1 MPSEHREDRGAGA
14 TRVKLKLSRTTS
26 VAALAAL
33 LAGCAL
39 QPAYQQPATTPTVQ
53 WQAQQPHGG
62 SVEALADWW
71 QRFDDKTVAELVRKA
86 ESDSPTLAQA
96 LAQIDGARAALDSAG
111 ASSLPE
117 VSASGSVTRGRQ
129 AAIGVTTTTR
139 SGGLD
144 ASWELDLFGRQ
155 RSGRDS
161 ARAQLQAR
169 IDDWHDA
176 RVSLAAEV
184 ADNYV
189 QYRACRQLAA
199 AYQAQADSQAHT
211 LRATRVSVSAGLSAP
226 TDGYLA
232 EASAA
237 SAQEARAAQ
246 QVQCELLVKSLV
258 ALTGMEE
265 PALRSL
271 IDQAQTIPQPADFE
285 VRSLPAHL
293 LRQRPDLASA
303 ERTLAARYAGIGQ
316 ARADRW
322 PSLTL
327 GGSISISATSLVS
340 PASSWSFGPSLN
352 VPLFDG
358 GRRRAAVDSAEAA
371 YEQQL
376 AVYRGAVR
384 NAVSE
389 VEQALVQLEGAAQ
402 RSGDARTA
410 AEQYRRYANAA
421 EANWRAGLDSLLTL
435 EQARRSAIAAEL
447 TDIQLQRD
455 RVRAWI
461 ALYKSLGGGWTAA
474 QQEENTPGAAS

>member
-1 MPSEHREDRGAGA
+1 MN
-14 TRVKLKLSRTTS
+14 LKSLSRTCI
-26 VAALAAL
+26 ACLAAWL
-33 LAGCAL
+33 SGCAL
-39 QPAYQQPATTPTVQ
+39 QPAYERPAASVAGQ
-53 WQAQQPHGG
+53 WQTPPPHGG

-71 QRFDDKTVAELVRKA
+71 QRFDDGNVAVLVRQA
-86 ESDSPTLAQA
+86 ETDSPTLAQA
-96 LAQIDGARAALDSAG
+96 LAQIDGARATLASAG
-111 ASSLPE
+111 AASLPDL
-117 VSASGSVTRGRQ
+117 SAGGSVTRGKQ
-129 AAIGVTTTTR
+129 APADVTTIR

-144 ASWELDLFGRQ
+144 ASWEADLFGRQ
-155 RSGRDS
+155 RSGRES

-169 IDDWHDA
+169 VDDWHDA

-184 ADNYV
+184 ADSYV
-189 QYRACRQLAA
+189 QYKACRQLAA
-199 AYQAQADSQAHT
+199 AYQAQADSQGQT
-211 LRATRVSVSAGLSAP
+211 LRATRIAVSAGFNAP

-237 SAQEARAAQ
+237 SAQEASVAQ

-258 ALTGMEE
+258 ALSGLQE
-265 PALRSL
+265 PALRAL
-271 IDQAQTIPQPADFE
+271 IDQGQAIPQPADFE
-285 VRSLPAHL
+285 LRSLPADL

-303 ERTLAARYAGIGQ
+303 ERSLAARYAEIGR

-352 VPLFDG
+352 LPLFDG
-358 GRRRAAVDSAEAA
+358 GTRRAAVDSAEAA

-384 NAVSE
+384 SAVSE
-389 VEQALVQLEGAAQ
+389 VEQALVQLEGAAR

-410 AEQYRRYANAA
+410 AEQYRRYATAA

-435 EQARRSAIAAEL
+435 EQARRSAITAEL

-455 RVRAWI
+455 RVRAWL
-461 ALYKSLGGGWTAA
+461 ALYKSLGGGWTTA
-474 QQEENTPGAAS
+474 QQETIPQGAAS

>member
-1 MPSEHREDRGAGA
+1 MN
-14 TRVKLKLSRTTS
+14 LKLLRKPS
-26 VAALAAL
+26 VACLAAL

-39 QPAYQQPATTPTVQ
+39 QPAYEQPAPTIASQ
-53 WQAQQPHGG
+53 WQTRQPHGG
-62 SVEALADWW
+62 SIELLADWW
-71 QRFDDKTVAELVRKA
+71 QRFDDKTVAELVRRA
-86 ESDSPTLAQA
+86 EADSPTLAQA
-96 LAQIDGARAALDSAG
+96 MAQIDGARATLASAG
-111 ASSLPE
+111 ASSLPDL
-117 VSASGSVTRGRQ
+117 STGGSVTRGKQ
-129 AAIGVTTTTR
+129 AATGVTTTTR

-155 RSGRDS
+155 RSGRES

-184 ADNYV
+184 ADSYV
-189 QYRACRQLAA
+189 QYRACRQLAT
-199 AYQAQADSQAHT
+199 AYQAQADSQAQT
-211 LRATRVSVSAGLSAP
+211 LRATRVAVSAGLNAP
-226 TDGYLA
+226 IDGYLA
-232 EASAA
+232 EANAA
-237 SAQEARAAQ
+237 SAQEALAAQ
-246 QVQCELLVKSLV
+246 RVQCELLVKSLA

-265 PALRSL
+265 PALRRL
-271 IDQAQTIPQPADFE
+271 INQARAIPQPADFA
-285 VRSLPAHL
+285 VRSLPADL

-303 ERTLAARYAGIGQ
+303 ERSLAARYAEIGQ

-327 GGSISISATSLVS
+327 GGSISISATSLTT
-340 PASSWSFGPSLN
+340 PASSWSFGPSLKL
-352 VPLFDG
+352 PLLDG

-384 NAVSE
+384 SAVSE

-410 AEQYRRYANAA
+410 AEQYRRYASAA

-447 TDIQLQRD
+447 TDIQLRRD

-461 ALYKSLGGGWTAA
+461 ALYKSLGGGWTTA
-474 QQEENTPGAAS
+474 QQGAITRGAAS

>member
-1 MPSEHREDRGAGA
+1 M
-14 TRVKLKLSRTTS
+14 KLFGKTS
-26 VAALAAL
+26 AVGLAAL

-39 QPAYQQPATTPTVQ
+39 QPAYEQPATIVAGQ

-62 SVEALADWW
+62 SVEALTDWW
-71 QRFDDKTVAELVRKA
+71 QRFDDQAITVLVGQA

-96 LAQIDGARAALDSAG
+96 LAQIDSARAALASAG
-111 ASSLPE
+111 AASLPE
-117 VSASGSVTRGRQ
+117 IGASGSLTRGKQ
-129 AAIGVTTTTR
+129 AETGGTTTTTR
-139 SGGLD
+139 SGALD

-155 RSGRDS
+155 RSGRES
-161 ARAQLQAR
+161 ASAQLQAR

-184 ADNYV
+184 ADSYV
-189 QYRACRQLAA
+189 RYRGCRQLVA
-199 AYQAQADSQAHT
+199 AYQAQADSQAQT
-211 LRATRVSVSAGLSAP
+211 LRATRVAVSAGFSAP

-237 SAQEARAAQ
+237 SAQEARVAQ

-258 ALTGMEE
+258 ALTGMDE

-271 IDQAQTIPQPADFE
+271 IDQADAIPTPADFE
-285 VRSLPAHL
+285 VRSLPADL
-293 LRQRPDLASA
+293 LRQRPDLAAA
-303 ERTLAARYAGIGQ
+303 ERTLAARYAEIGQ

-327 GGSISISATSLVS
+327 GGSISISASSTVS
-340 PASSWSFGPSLN
+340 PASSWSFGPSLTL
-352 VPLFDG
+352 PLFDG
-358 GRRRAAVDSAEAA
+358 GKRRAAVDSAQAA

-376 AVYRGAVR
+376 AVYHGAVR
-384 NAVSE
+384 SAVSE

-402 RSGDARTA
+402 RSADARTA
-410 AEQYRRYANAA
+410 AEQYRLYASAA
-421 EANWRAGLDSLLTL
+421 EANWRAGFDSLLTL
-435 EQARRSAIAAEL
+435 EQARRSAISAQL

-474 QQEENTPGAAS
+474 SREKTDQGVDS

>member
-1 MPSEHREDRGAGA
+1 M
-14 TRVKLKLSRTTS
+14 KLKPLSKTC
-26 VAALAAL
+26 VAGLAAL

-39 QPAYQQPATTPTVQ
+39 QPAYQPPATTVAGQ
-53 WQAQQPHGG
+53 WQTPAPHGG

-71 QRFDDKTVAELVRKA
+71 QRFDDATVATLVRQA

-96 LAQIDGARAALDSAG
+96 LAQIDGARAALASAG
-111 ASSLPE
+111 AASLPDL
-117 VSASGSVTRGRQ
+117 SAGGSVTRGHQ
-129 AAIGVTTTTR
+129 AQVGVTTTTR

-144 ASWELDLFGRQ
+144 ASWEADLFGRQ
-155 RSGRDS
+155 RSGRES

-169 IDDWHDA
+169 VDDWHDA

-184 ADNYV
+184 ADSYV

-199 AYQAQADSQAHT
+199 AYQAQADSQAQT
-211 LRATRVSVSAGLSAP
+211 LRATRIAVSAGFNAP

-237 SAQEARAAQ
+237 SAQEANVAQ

-258 ALTGMEE
+258 ALTGLEE
-265 PALRSL
+265 PALRAE
-271 IDQAQTIPQPADFE
+271 IDQRQAIPQPADFE
-285 VRSLPAHL
+285 VRSLPADL

-352 VPLFDG
+352 LPLFDG
-358 GRRRAAVDSAEAA
+358 GQRRAAVDTAEAA
-371 YEQQL
+371 YAQQL
-376 AVYRGAVR
+376 AAYQGAVR

-389 VEQALVQLEGAAQ
+389 VEQALVQLEGTAR
-402 RSGDARTA
+402 RSGDAHTA
-410 AEQYRRYANAA
+410 AEQYRRYATAA

-435 EQARRSAIAAEL
+435 EQARRSAIGAEL

-461 ALYKSLGGGWTAA
+461 ALYKSLGGGWSHA
-474 QQEENTPGAAS
+474 QQETNTQGAAS

>member
-1 MPSEHREDRGAGA
+1 
-14 TRVKLKLSRTTS
+14 VNLKLLRKPS
-26 VAALAAL
+26 VACLAAL

-39 QPAYQQPATTPTVQ
+39 QPAYEQPAATIAGQ
-53 WQAQQPHGG
+53 WQTRQPHGG
-62 SVEALADWW
+62 SIELLADWW
-71 QRFDDKTVAELVRKA
+71 QRFDDKAVAALVRRA

-96 LAQIDGARAALDSAG
+96 LAQIDGARAALTSAG
-111 ASSLPE
+111 ASSLPAL
-117 VSASGSVTRGRQ
+117 SAGGSVTRSKQ
-129 AAIGVTTTTR
+129 VATGVTTSR

-155 RSGRDS
+155 RSGRES

-184 ADNYV
+184 ADSYV
-189 QYRACRQLAA
+189 QYRACHQLAA
-199 AYQAQADSQAHT
+199 AYQAQADSQAQT
-211 LRATRVSVSAGLSAP
+211 LRATRVAVSAGLNAP

-232 EASAA
+232 EANAA
-237 SAQEARAAQ
+237 SAQEALAAQ

-265 PALRSL
+265 PALRGL
-271 IDQAQTIPQPADFE
+271 IDRAQAIPQPADFE
-285 VRSLPAHL
+285 VRSLPADL
-293 LRQRPDLASA
+293 LRQRPDLASS
-303 ERTLAARYAGIGQ
+303 ERTLAARYAEIGQ

-327 GGSISISATSLVS
+327 GGSISISATSLIT

-352 VPLFDG
+352 LPLFDG
-358 GRRRAAVDSAEAA
+358 GRRRAAVDSAEAV

-384 NAVSE
+384 SAVSE
-389 VEQALVQLEGAAQ
+389 VEQALVQLEGAAL

-410 AEQYRRYANAA
+410 AEQYRRYASAA

-447 TDIQLQRD
+447 TDIQLRRD

-461 ALYKSLGGGWTAA
+461 ALYKSLGGGWTVA
-474 QQEENTPGAAS
+474 QQEAITQGAAS

>member
-1 MPSEHREDRGAGA
+1 M
-14 TRVKLKLSRTTS
+14 KLKPFSKTPIACLASW
-26 VAALAAL
+26 LAAL

-39 QPAYQQPATTPTVQ
+39 QPAYEQPAATVAGQ
-53 WQAQQPHGG
+53 WQAPAPHGG

-71 QRFDDKTVAELVRKA
+71 QRFDDGNVAALVRQA

-96 LAQIDGARAALDSAG
+96 LAQIDGARATLASAG
-111 ASSLPE
+111 AASLPDIT
-117 VSASGSVTRGRQ
+117 ASGSVKRGKL
-129 AAIGVTTTTR
+129 APADASTTR

-144 ASWELDLFGRQ
+144 ASWEADLFGRQ
-155 RSGRDS
+155 RSGRES

-169 IDDWHDA
+169 VDDWHDA

-184 ADNYV
+184 ADSYV
-189 QYRACRQLAA
+189 QYQACRQLVA
-199 AYQAQADSQAHT
+199 AYQAQADSQAQT
-211 LRATRVSVSAGLSAP
+211 LKATRIGVSAGFNAP
-226 TDGYLA
+226 TDGYLT

-237 SAQEARAAQ
+237 SAQESRVAQ

-258 ALTGMEE
+258 ALTGLQE
-265 PALRSL
+265 PALREL
-271 IDQAQTIPQPADFE
+271 IDQAQSIPQPADFE

-303 ERTLAARYAGIGQ
+303 ERTLAARYAEIGQ

-327 GGSISISATSLVS
+327 GGSVSISATSLIS
-340 PASSWSFGPSLN
+340 PASTWSFGPSLN
-352 VPLFDG
+352 LPLFDG
-358 GRRRAAVDSAEAA
+358 SRRRAAVDSAEAA

-384 NAVSE
+384 TAVSE
-389 VEQALVQLEGAAQ
+389 VEQALVQLEGAAR
-402 RSGDARTA
+402 RSGDAHTA
-410 AEQYRRYANAA
+410 AEQYRRYATAA

-435 EQARRSAIAAEL
+435 EQARRSAITAEL

-474 QQEENTPGAAS
+474 EQEANTQGTAS